1 MYYNAEHYPD
11 PTAGGAHGHI
21 EKEEKRLNTGK
32 RFEADWRDSVPR
44 SVWYYRLRDSPG
56 NFYGGAQ
63 EGVRFTADNICD
75 CVLFKYPMLCLV
87 ELKTIDQKS
96 IPLTKIFGDWKK
108 EKGVYKK
115 EKHIRE
121 MAAAAQHD
129 GISAVV
135 VIEFRPIRRTFAV
148 SAADVLAFLA
158 AGERKSIPWQWAAVK
173 GIEVDQ
179 RQLKVNWRYDVA
191 GLLARLEKV
200 GESK

>member
-1 MYYNAEHYPD
+1 MYYNFEHYPD

-32 RFEADWRDSVPR
+32 RFEADFKASCPKDAWV
-44 SVWYYRLRDSPG
+44 YRLKDSAATY
-56 NFYGGAQ
+56 YGGNDQ
-63 EGVRFTADNICD
+63 LSFSIDNICD
-75 CVLFKYPMLCLV
+75 FLV
-87 ELKTIDQKS
+87 YHSGHLILAELKTIDQKS
-96 IPLTKIFGDWKK
+96 IPLPKILGTWNK
-108 EKGVYKK
+108 EKGKYRK
-115 EKHIRE
+115 EKHIRD
-121 MAAAAQHD
+121 MDAAAQHE

-200 GESK
+200 GENK